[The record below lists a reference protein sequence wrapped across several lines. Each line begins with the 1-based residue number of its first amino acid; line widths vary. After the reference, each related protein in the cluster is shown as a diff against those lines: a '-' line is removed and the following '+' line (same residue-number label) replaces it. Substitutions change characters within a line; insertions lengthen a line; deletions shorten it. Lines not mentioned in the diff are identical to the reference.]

1 MLIEHDLA
9 RHYDALRAIPTR
21 KRLHA
26 SPLWAEI
33 GPELERVLDAVERDD
48 HADTRRRTALRVVA
62 WNIQRGVHFD
72 ALREALLHDPEL
84 RTADALLLSEVD
96 LGLGRSANR
105 NVARELANALGMS
118 YAFGVSYLA
127 LEDDH
132 LENPAG
138 TPNTLALAGNAILS
152 RVPIRRVENVLLPE
166 LRDKYSSSEKRLG
179 RKRAMIAEVET
190 DAGPIV
196 LAQAHLDSTASSAQ
210 RAAQLATLI
219 DRAEGF
225 GPRVLIGGD
234 LNTTTY
240 DHSSTFALLRNVMH
254 KLFVTGFDATV
265 ANFLTP
271 ELRYEV
277 PLFDLLRTRGYA
289 IDGFNDLAQAT
300 YEYDLGDPY
309 TLDLVRRSVGGLL
322 ARFAVWRLR
331 RWNGVVASRLDW
343 FAGRGITPVAAK
355 VLRPR
360 TADHRRISDHEPI
373 VVDLAT
379 TE

>member
-1 MLIEHDLA
+1 MLIEHELA
-9 RHYDALRAIPTR
+9 RHYEALRAISTR

-33 GPELERVLDAVERDD
+33 GSEVERVLDAVERGD
-48 HADTRRRTALRVVA
+48 HPASPSRPGLRVVA
-62 WNIQRGVHFD
+62 WNIQRGGHLD
-72 ALREALLHDPEL
+72 ALRRALQEDPEL
-84 RTADALLLSEVD
+84 RTADAFLLSEVD

-105 NVARELANALGMS
+105 NVARELADALGMS
-118 YAFGVSYLA
+118 YAFGVAYLT

-152 RVPIRRVENVLLPE
+152 RAPIRRVENVLLPE
-166 LRDKYSSSEKRLG
+166 LRDKFSSSEKRLG
-179 RKRAMIAEVET
+179 RKRALIAEVET
-190 DAGPIV
+190 SAGPIV
-196 LAQAHLDSTASSAQ
+196 LAQAHLDSMASSAQ

-219 DRAEGF
+219 ERAELF

-240 DHSSTFALLRNVMH
+240 DHSSTLALLGNVFH

-271 ELRYEV
+271 ERRYEV
-277 PLFDLLRTRGYA
+277 PLFELLRTRGYA
-289 IDGFNDLAQAT
+289 IEGFNDGQAT
-300 YEYDLGDPY
+300 YEYDLRDPY
-309 TLDLVRRSVGGLL
+309 TYAMVRRSVGSLL
-322 ARFAVWRLR
+322 TRFAVWRLR

-343 FAGRGITPVAAK
+343 FAGRGVTPVAAK
-355 VLRPR
+355 VVRPR
-360 TADHRRISDHEPI
+360 TADGRRISDHEPI
-373 VVDLAT
+373 VVDLQGL
-379 TE
+379 

>member
-1 MLIEHDLA
+1 MTLITSAYQASHRQRRSAGSRSIRAMLIEHDLA
-9 RHYDALRAIPTR
+9 RHYEALRAIATR

-26 SPLWAEI
+26 SPLWVEI
-33 GPELERVLDAVERDD
+33 GPEVERILDAVERGD
-48 HADTRRRTALRVVA
+48 HADTRPRTELRVVA
-62 WNIQRGVHFD
+62 WNIQRGLHFE
-72 ALREALLHDPEL
+72 ALRDALLHDPEL

-132 LENPAG
+132 LE
-138 TPNTLALAGNAILS
+138 
-152 RVPIRRVENVLLPE
+152 

-179 RKRAMIAEVET
+179 RKRAMLAELET

-219 DRAEGF
+219 DRAERF

-277 PLFDLLRTRGYA
+277 PVFDLLRTRGYA
-289 IDGFNDLAQAT
+289 IDGFNDRGQAT

-309 TLDLVRRSVGGLL
+309 TLDMIKRSVGGLL
-322 ARFAVWRLR
+322 ARFAVWKLR
-331 RWNGVVASRLDW
+331 RWNGLVASRLDW
-343 FAGRGITPVAAK
+343 FAGRGITPIAAK

-373 VVDLAT
+373 VVDLAVRA
-379 TE
+379 